1 MPPLLQ
7 RRAGGVHPWIPW
19 RRASVDPRG
28 TKKSVKTSDKGN
40 RTAVPG
46 GQEEGFKRQF
56 QLATETGGRRKEHW
70 RGFPRNSVV
79 KGQLAMQETQ
89 QSPGFHPWV
98 GKIPWRRKWQCTPG
112 LLPGKFHRQRSP
124 KSHSPWVRK
133 KVRHDLVTKQT
144 SVLMRSTLW

>member
-46 GQEEGFKRQF
+46 GQEEGVKRQF
-56 QLATETGGRRKEHW
+56 QLATETGEAEGRNT
-70 RGFPRNSVV
+70 G
-79 KGQLAMQETQ
+79 GD
-89 QSPGFHPWV
+89 SPGTQW
-98 GKIPWRRKWQCTPG
+98 
-112 LLPGKFHRQRSP
+112 
-124 KSHSPWVRK
+124 
-133 KVRHDLVTKQT
+133 
-144 SVLMRSTLW
+144 